1 MKRKIFVKQ
10 LMALGIDRNLA
21 NEACWRTIRLMRAV
35 NEKFAGVHHVNF
47 AWATMMQGAEKWFET
62 GEPCVGYTKRLEC
75 MDKYITWKK
84 KQRAKMNG
92 TEGGMTNGCSG
103 ISDRAEQNVQS
114 SSSL

>member
-47 AWATMMQGAEKWFET
+47 AWVTMMQGVEKWFET
-62 GEPCVGYTKRLEC
+62 GEPCVGMYGQIHYMEEK
-75 MDKYITWKK
+75 
-84 KQRAKMNG
+84 
-92 TEGGMTNGCSG
+92 TEGEDEWNRRRN
-103 ISDRAEQNVQS
+103 D
-114 SSSL
+114 